1 MKTIRHGGTLAALV
15 AGALLAGCGTME
27 KSPPGS
33 TYGSPPAAAAAP
45 APGDVRLTLSGSE
58 EVPPSGSSASGTG
71 TVVVA
76 ADCSVTANITV
87 TGMTATASH
96 IHQGAAGANGGVIV
110 PLIKTMDNT
119 FIAPAGAKM
128 NAEQCAA
135 YKAGNTYVNV
145 HSAAKPAGEL
155 RAQLKGR

>member
-1 MKTIRHGGTLAALV
+1 MKTIRYGGTLAAMV
-15 AGALLAGCGTME
+15 ASALLAGCGMME
-27 KSPPGS
+27 KSSSGS
-33 TYGSPPAAAAAP
+33 SYGSAP
-45 APGDVRLTLSGSE
+45 APAGDIRLTLSGSE

-76 ADCSVTANITV
+76 ADCTVTANITV
-87 TGMTATASH
+87 TGMTATAAH
-96 IHQGAAGANGGVIV
+96 IHLAAAGANGGVIV
-110 PLIKTMDNT
+110 PFTKTTDNT

-145 HSAAKPAGEL
+145 HSAAKPGGEV
-155 RAQLKGR
+155 RAQLKGK

>member
-1 MKTIRHGGTLAALV
+1 MKTTRYGGTLAALV
-15 AGALLAGCGTME
+15 AGALLAGCGMME
-27 KSPPGS
+27 KSSSGS
-33 TYGSPPAAAAAP
+33 SYGSAP
-45 APGDVRLTLSGSE
+45 AGDLRVTLSGSE
-58 EVPPSGSSASGTG
+58 EVPPSGSNASGTG

-96 IHQGAAGANGGVIV
+96 IHQGAAGTNGGVIV
-110 PLIKTMDNT
+110 PFTKTMDNT

-145 HSAAKPAGEL
+145 HSAAKPGGEL
-155 RAQLKGR
+155 RAQLKGK

>member
-1 MKTIRHGGTLAALV
+1 MKTIRYGGTLAALV
-15 AGALLAGCGTME
+15 AAALLAGCGMME
-27 KSPPGS
+27 KSS
-33 TYGSPPAAAAAP
+33 SSYGSAP
-45 APGDVRLTLSGSE
+45 APARMPGDERLTLSGSE

-71 TVVVA
+71 SVVVA

-110 PLIKTMDNT
+110 PFIKTTDNT

-128 NAEQCAA
+128 TAEQCAA

-145 HSAAKPAGEL
+145 HSAAKPGGEL